1 MAPPVT
7 GIYPSGWNKLIRTI
21 EHAESDH
28 RHRHIGT
35 FKEFVPRLL
44 AQHAGGAGKRFLH
57 APRHRHPPILLPLA
71 VSRNDLVVFE
81 INILPFQPI
90 SVQVVN

>member
-21 EHAESDH
+21 EHPESDH

-44 AQHAGGAGKRFLH
+44 AQHAGGAGKRFH
-57 APRHRHPPILLPLA
+57 THPGIGTPRFCCRWLSHVMTWWFLKSTYYIF
-71 VSRNDLVVFE
+71 SRS
-81 INILPFQPI
+81 Q
-90 SVQVVN
+90 SK